1 MKHKI
6 AVIICGIIIVLTVS
20 FIWNNSRQPTDESKQ
35 ASAVVAEKLQQII
48 PEDDAEEE
56 HSFLSDLN
64 MNIRKAAHAIE
75 FFVLGAELA
84 IFSFIV
90 RKRCKPQY
98 LWNILSAA
106 LTIAVAD
113 ESIQIL
119 SGRGPK
125 VQDVLL
131 DFGGAFTGI
140 LLIFLIYLVVR
151 LFKKRRRK
159 NVKN

>member
-48 PEDDAEEE
+48 PEDSPEEE
-56 HSFLSDLN
+56 HSFLSDLK

-75 FFVLGAELA
+75 FFALGAELA
-84 IFSFIV
+84 IFSFII
-90 RKRCKPQY
+90 RKRFKPQY
-98 LWNILSAA
+98 LWNILSASLA
-106 LTIAVAD
+106 IAVAD

-151 LFKKRRRK
+151 LFRKRRRK